1 MGTNTV
7 SVPRLGYSF
16 AELEVATGLS
26 RATLY
31 RLLASGELVTVKVRG
46 RRLVPAW
53 QAQALL
59 EAQTHSEEAC

>member
-1 MGTNTV
+1 MDTQNV
-7 SVPRLGYSF
+7 SIPKLGWSF

-31 RLLASGELVTVKVRG
+31 RMLSDGQLQTVKVRG

-53 QAQALL
+53 QAQTLL
-59 EAQTHSEEAC
+59 DARNVPGSS